1 MGILRKEE
9 GELKQRFVWW
19 LVAIGSWSKVIFS
32 SPDEE
37 VEERRR
43 AIVGREAL
51 ILSVNIEASF
61 PILTSLQTP

>member
-1 MGILRKEE
+1 MEIFEE
-9 GELKQRFVWW
+9 RAKQRFVWW
-19 LVAIGSWSKVIFS
+19 LVMIGKWLKVFF
-32 SPDEE
+32 PDEE
-37 VEERRR
+37 VEERTR

>member
-19 LVAIGSWSKVIFS
+19 LVAIASWLKMFFLSDK
-32 SPDEE
+32 E

-61 PILTSLQTP
+61 PILTSLQTS

>member
-1 MGILRKEE
+1 MDIFEKRA
-9 GELKQRFVWW
+9 KQRFVWW
-19 LVAIGSWSKVIFS
+19 LVMIVRWLKVFF
-32 SPDEE
+32 PDEE
-37 VEERRR
+37 VEERTR

>member
-1 MGILRKEE
+1 MEIFEE
-9 GELKQRFVWW
+9 RAKQRFVWW
-19 LVAIGSWSKVIFS
+19 LVMIVRWLKVFF
-32 SPDEE
+32 PDEE
-37 VEERRR
+37 VEERTR

>member
-1 MGILRKEE
+1 MEIFEE
-9 GELKQRFVWW
+9 RAKQRFVWW
-19 LVAIGSWSKVIFS
+19 LVMIVRLLKVFF
-32 SPDEE
+32 PDEE
-37 VEERRR
+37 VEERTR

>member
-1 MGILRKEE
+1 MIGRW
-9 GELKQRFVWW
+9 LKV
-19 LVAIGSWSKVIFS
+19 VFS
-32 SPDEE
+32 PPDEE

-43 AIVGREAL
+43 AIVGGEAL

>member
-19 LVAIGSWSKVIFS
+19 LKVIGSWLKVFFL
-32 SPDEE
+32 PDKE

-61 PILTSLQTP
+61 PILTSLQTS